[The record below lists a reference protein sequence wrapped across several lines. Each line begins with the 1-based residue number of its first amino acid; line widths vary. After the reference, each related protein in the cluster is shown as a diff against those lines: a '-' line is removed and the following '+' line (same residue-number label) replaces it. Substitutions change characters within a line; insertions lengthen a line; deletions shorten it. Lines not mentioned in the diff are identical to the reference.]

1 MIVGKDSKA
10 LPLQCLKFINKIKEN
25 NYYIPKELKEDIC
38 EIERIARWY
47 INEDDMLYKADKL
60 LNNLNIEVKPIG
72 TMQEALNSENF
83 SMVFKPSKKKNIK

>member
-72 TMQEALNSENF
+72 TMQEALNSKNF
-83 SMVFKPSKKKNIK
+83 GMIPKPLKKKK